1 MEMPGQNQKV
11 KKLNVLYGEVPS
23 QKIKNRRNELWNQCI
38 EEWFNENLKIEIN
51 LSDLEHFIRRS
62 IKILLRNLQNFIKNY
77 KENRKAINEEIINSG
92 EVINYI
98 RTKTLK
104 LDELLKN
111 EIFKIIRGIF
121 FSKLNSEIISEA
133 YGNIQKSCLE
143 KLEKNKHLKTKEV
156 LQEFFIET
164 LIHELI
170 KVINPIANQDQTNQI
185 KFLIKILNLTS
196 EQDQSDLIQVTK
208 KIESLMKLS

>member
-1 MEMPGQNQKV
+1 MPGQNQKV

>member
-1 MEMPGQNQKV
+1 VEMPGQNQKV